1 MQNSGSMRFKL
12 TYRDLGMLTRNL
24 VKNIVHHINNAQL
37 QQVRNTYK
45 VYKTSTQ
52 CKQGMYVGG
61 SSAKGIFACVSV
73 SATAKTNILF

>member
-1 MQNSGSMRFKL
+1 
-12 TYRDLGMLTRNL
+12 
-24 VKNIVHHINNAQL
+24 VHHINNAQL